1 MCTEI
6 CLKSVLLKEVPLYI
20 PQYTDGERIACVR
33 ACMHSLCVC
42 VCVCMRACMPARL
55 HVFEGTYIM
64 YINLCPTY
72 AIALAIVILSL
83 FPSCISRT
91 HYAVSASCDLPHL
104 LIQEVTFPGLC
115 STVLSTVE
123 GPKRAEQTFLVADM
137 MERYGEVDCARNL
150 RCAYVVTAFV
160 VFVF

>member
-20 PQYTDGERIACVR
+20 PQYTDGERIA
-33 ACMHSLCVC
+33 
-42 VCVCMRACMPARL
+42 
-55 HVFEGTYIM
+55 G
-64 YINLCPTY
+64 PTY
-72 AIALAIVILSL
+72 VIALAIVILSL
-83 FPSCISRT
+83 FPLCISRT
-91 HYAVSASCDLPHL
+91 HVHVVSASCDLPHL

-123 GPKRAEQTFLVADM
+123 GPKRAEQIFLVADM